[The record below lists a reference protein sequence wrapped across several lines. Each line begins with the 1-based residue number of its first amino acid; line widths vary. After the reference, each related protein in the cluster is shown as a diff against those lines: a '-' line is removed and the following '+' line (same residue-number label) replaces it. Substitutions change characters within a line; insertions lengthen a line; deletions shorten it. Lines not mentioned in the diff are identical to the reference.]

1 MQTRLKIALAAAG
14 FALATSPAFAAEMP
28 TDGSK
33 NFSAPSDAPSYF
45 ANEATPEPA
54 RVDRQATFTSEDVAA
69 TTDAGQESPV
79 ATEPE
84 QHSKH
89 ASAHKSAR
97 HAAGKSRGHGG
108 ATHYAKAGSS
118 KPTRTAAMHG
128 TPTHTDSGSRSGS
141 VAKSAGRGGTQA
153 GTGKLGPT
161 KHARTGTPQHAS
173 AMPAGISPAM
183 PEA

>member
-28 TDGSK
+28 ADGSK

-45 ANEATPEPA
+45 TNETIPEAA
-54 RVDRQATFTSEDVAA
+54 RVDRQAAFTSEDV
-69 TTDAGQESPV
+69 TTAPDAGQASLV

-84 QHSKH
+84 QHGRH
-89 ASAHKSAR
+89 AAGRKSAR
-97 HAAGKSRGHGG
+97 HTAGKSKGHGS
-108 ATHYAKAGSS
+108 ATHYAKAASS

-128 TPTHTDSGSRSGS
+128 TPTHTNTGSA
-141 VAKSAGRGGTQA
+141 AKSAGRGGMQA
-153 GTGKLGPT
+153 GAGKPGTT
-161 KHARTGTPQHAS
+161 KHARTGTRQHAS
-173 AMPAGISPAM
+173 AMPSGISRAM